1 MSAQQRCK
9 HNLLTYNV
17 HKSYETVVKRWP
29 IILTSIIDN
38 IYRVNHSLS
47 VAQSDSPAH
56 ENALSEEKIEEG
68 KGLIE
73 QISKLKYEMG
83 RDRPLECV
91 LAAQS
96 RSSAHYMQTNTRGR
110 RGYG

>member
-1 MSAQQRCK
+1 M
-9 HNLLTYNV
+9 
-17 HKSYETVVKRWP
+17 KRWP

-38 IYRVNHSLS
+38 IYRVNHALS
-47 VAQSDSPAH
+47 VAQSEH
-56 ENALSEEKIEEG
+56 EDALIEEKIEEG

-91 LAAQS
+91 
-96 RSSAHYMQTNTRGR
+96 SANDHIRCGWSLTVCQTDS
-110 RGYG
+110 